1 MQPKL
6 KRWIRARI
14 ETLPS
19 AARFEL
25 VHGSTGD
32 ELVLLRFEREAMD
45 LDELAAARAEDAWQ
59 AASDHAEAYESKQ
72 RFRLLAFC
80 EDGTTSGTLVFAV
93 GQGSTAQAFSIRPD
107 IGEAT
112 EKGLLGQ
119 LMRHNQQLAAI
130 NVESV
135 QAVLSP
141 LISENQDLRRRIG
154 EVESRRIEMFQLIE
168 SLETRRHD
176 REIEAIEAGA
186 RAEFR
191 GKLVKSL
198 AEKWVPELIGKLNVG
213 GGVGTS
219 SPRLSAP
226 DPVSDA
232 QATMREALSLV
243 DREAVALA
251 LDPAGRRALN
261 GLCGLGE
268 APRDMPAFRACLRSV
283 WESLPDEITESL
295 ISRLEQDPPLAAR
308 VMALSSEDTTAPIE
322 AN

>member
-25 VHGSTGD
+25 VHGSMGD
-32 ELVLLRFEREAMD
+32 ELVLLRFERESID
-45 LDELAAARAEDAWQ
+45 LDELSASRAEDAWQ
-59 AASDHAEAYESKQ
+59 AASEHAEAYESKQ

-80 EDGTTSGTLVFAV
+80 EDGTTAGTLVFAV
-93 GQGSTAQAFSIRPD
+93 GQGSTTQAFSVRTD

-154 EVESRRIEMFQLIE
+154 EVEGRRLEMFHAME
-168 SLETRRHD
+168 ALETRRHE
-176 REIEAIEAGA
+176 REIESAESAT

-191 GKLVKSL
+191 AKMLKSL
-198 AEKWVPELIGKLNVG
+198 ADRWVPELLAKIDLGGKGN
-213 GGVGTS
+213 
-219 SPRLSAP
+219 PRLGASDPMSAAQ
-226 DPVSDA
+226 STLRDA
-232 QATMREALSLV
+232 LAVV
-243 DREAVALA
+243 DRETIALA
-251 LDPAGRRALN
+251 LDADGRRNLN
-261 GLCGLGE
+261 SLCGLGE
-268 APRDMPAFRACLRSV
+268 SPRDMPAFRSQLRRL
-283 WESLPDEITESL
+283 WESLPDDVTESL
-295 ISRLEQDPPLAAR
+295 VTRLETRPDLAAR
-308 VMALSSEDTTAPIE
+308 LASMMGDDAEHSEA